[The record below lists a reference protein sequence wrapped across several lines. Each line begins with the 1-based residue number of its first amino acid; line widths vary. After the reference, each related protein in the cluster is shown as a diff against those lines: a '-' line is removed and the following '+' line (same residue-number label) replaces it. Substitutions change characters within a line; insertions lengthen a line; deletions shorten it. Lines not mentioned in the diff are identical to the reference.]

1 MLPSHLRWR
10 HAHHLLEGAVEVG
23 RRAEVGVVGYLF
35 DGHCVVDH
43 QLKRADD
50 ALIAQVVAER
60 GAGLTEEAA
69 EGPWRD
75 PGFMRCVLHLHIVGK
90 MTMEK
95 GHGLAQGWVES
106 GINTSQRQH
115 KLSFFF
121 AEGVEEREAEAE
133 QSAVVLGDDGTVAGD
148 CFHQLYAVVAV
159 GSQVDALT
167 PRVLDHHLVRRTIV
181 DKPDKAALF
190 FIHSSYTISSCHWH
204 DMRSLWHYLQ
214 ILHKDNILIL
224 QSKINQ

>member
-1 MLPSHLRWR
+1 MYGENIVSHLRIALGEEIEDAER
-10 HAHHLLEGAVEVG
+10 NAAVVARQG
-23 RRAEVGVVGYLF
+23 
-35 DGHCVVDH
+35 VDH
-43 QLKRADD
+43 ATWNPARVALGNEILTFADSD
-50 ALIAQVVAER
+50 
-60 GAGLTEEAA
+60 T
-69 EGPWRD
+69 
-75 PGFMRCVLHLHIVGK
+75 
-90 MTMEK
+90 
-95 GHGLAQGWVES
+95 QG
-106 GINTSQRQH
+106 
-115 KLSFFF
+115 
-121 AEGVEEREAEAE
+121 
-133 QSAVVLGDDGTVAGD
+133 AGD

-224 QSKINQ
+224 QSKRKYQIIILKR